1 MGTLNPHPMIL
12 PHVGRDAPELAAFDA
27 TTRRAFTVL
36 YDMVDGYA
44 SEPPVWQVT
53 RYLVSI
59 GSLLF
64 GAESRV
70 MLEPGWRAVSSL
82 TRLSLPSTGL
92 PAPEPGE
99 IHPGDAT
106 LAWYGYADVA
116 PAKLSLGDFIVHMEN
131 VGLGRPSTYA
141 KHAQNLLKTGLI
153 EGPNDVRLS
162 KRGKKL
168 LTGIRASSAARFNA
182 EFSRNFLNDLDAI
195 EAGALSVP
203 KALVGW
209 LSAEHATQAIT
220 WLDAMKIEGDLA
232 TVAYEARE
240 EADRSTILW
249 PAGVIAAEIDP
260 ERTLAQD
267 SPERQARRELNEEA
281 ASRSTDW
288 LQMSA
293 AERRDK
299 RIEICADH
307 EFITVDEWRNK
318 YRFDLLR
325 RWFVGW
331 LVDEA

>member
-12 PHVGRDAPELAAFDA
+12 PHVGRDAPELAAFDV
-27 TTRRAFTVL
+27 TTRQAFTVL

-44 SEPPVWQVT
+44 SEPPTWQVT

-64 GAESRV
+64 GAESRE

-82 TRLSLPSTGL
+82 ANVSLPLTGL
-92 PAPEPGE
+92 PARAPGG

-106 LAWYGYADVA
+106 LAWHGYADVTA
-116 PAKLSLGDFIVHMEN
+116 AKLSLGDFIVHMEK

-162 KRGKKL
+162 SRGKKL
-168 LTGIRASSAARFNA
+168 LTGIRETSAGRFNA
-182 EFSRNFLNDLDAI
+182 EFCRNFLNDLDAI
-195 EAGALSVP
+195 ESGALSAS

-209 LSAEHATQAIT
+209 LSAEYAKYATD
-220 WLDAMKIEGDLA
+220 WLDTMKIEGDLA
-232 TVAYEARE
+232 TVTYEARE
-240 EADRSTILW
+240 RADRSTILW
-249 PAGVIAAEIDP
+249 PAGALPADIDP
-260 ERTLAQD
+260 EQTLAQD
-267 SPERQARRELNEEA
+267 SPERQMRRELNEEA

-293 AERRDK
+293 AERRDR
-299 RIEICADH
+299 RIDICAEH
-307 EFITVDEWRNK
+307 ECTTANEWRKK
-318 YRFDLLR
+318 YQFDLLQ
-325 RWFVGW
+325 RWLVGW
-331 LVDEA
+331 TIDEV